1 MGLCLSDF
9 FKHGPFSFLA
19 MTRMNRCS
27 MIQQTRFFFRFG
39 LGADIQLITPNV
51 CNADKATVRC
61 GCADVRSRAAMRRGY
76 FLVTQDLSTNSI
88 QITTVQTLPCA
99 PSNSNVIM
107 CLWHNINDASA
118 KPLETLRSIF
128 LTNIASSCMIKKQAD
143 FFASW
148 KCLKSQEARFGNI
161 G

>member
-1 MGLCLSDF
+1 MGSMLLFSRIQRMTSLRTLRPSALSMHRPASSPNQTF
-9 FKHGPFSFLA
+9 NSKHGD
-19 MTRMNRCS
+19 
-27 MIQQTRFFFRFG
+27 FR
-39 LGADIQLITPNV
+39 D
-51 CNADKATVRC
+51 ADKATVRC

-143 FFASW
+143 FFCFLEVLEISRGALW
-148 KCLKSQEARFGNI
+148 KYWLTA
-161 G
+161 